1 MFRMIFGSDV
11 QSFAAKDTVFALA
24 LTAGNMV
31 FNIIANA
38 SFRLAADSAN
48 WRGFLV
54 WQVIGN
60 LAGLITVLT
69 LTGLLRFV
77 PLHVAYPLTAGL
89 AVLGVQVVAA
99 GLFFHETISSAQ
111 WLGTLLVVLGI
122 LLISGH

>member
-1 MFRMIFGSDV
+1 MIFGSGV

-99 GLFFHETISSAQ
+99 ALFFHETISSAQ

>member
-99 GLFFHETISSAQ
+99 ALFFHETISSAQ

>member
-1 MFRMIFGSDV
+1 MFRMIFGSGV

-99 GLFFHETISSAQ
+99 ALFFHETISSAQ